1 MAGTRRNDPA
11 NPANQIQPVAANG
24 LLDRRALLGTGV
36 LFAGA
41 AAAGVT
47 GIASAAAEP
56 LRNDPWSLTIGAPV
70 PPYSMPSHFESKV
83 VRTLG
88 DATRPGTQQG
98 RTPHQDL
105 DGIITPNGV
114 HFVVAR
120 AGAPDI
126 DPDKHRL
133 LIHGMVKQPLIFSL
147 NDLMRYPMESHIRFL
162 ECGGN
167 SAPMW
172 SKTPIQA
179 SVQALHGLLSCSEW
193 TGIRLST
200 LLDEAGVDPKATWII
215 AEGADGVT
223 MNRSI
228 PMAKAMDD
236 AMLVFY
242 QNGERIMPWNGYPM
256 RLLLPGYE
264 GNMNVKWLRRLKLT
278 DAPVMAI
285 NESRQYTLL
294 LESGKSWRFF
304 YPEEVKSFI
313 TRPSPTMTMPAP
325 GYYEISG
332 VAYSGH
338 GRISKVEVSA
348 DGGKSWGM
356 AGLQGPVLPKAL
368 TRFRMPWN
376 WSGQPVVLQSR
387 ATDEAG
393 NVQPT
398 RWQLIAERGEPR
410 GTPPVAA
417 FPMNHVNCICS
428 WAIDAKGAVS
438 HVYV

>member
-1 MAGTRRNDPA
+1 MRT
-11 NPANQIQPVAANG
+11 
-24 LLDRRALLGTGV
+24 TGD
-36 LFAGA
+36 
-41 AAAGVT
+41 T
-47 GIASAAAEP
+47 S
-56 LRNDPWSLTIGAPV
+56 
-70 PPYSMPSHFESKV
+70 
-83 VRTLG
+83 
-88 DATRPGTQQG
+88 RPGTQQA

-105 DGIITPNGV
+105 DGIITPNAV

-147 NDLMRYPMESHIRFL
+147 NDLMRYPMESHIRFI

-172 SKTPIQA
+172 STTPIQA
-179 SVQALHGLLSCSEW
+179 NVQALHGLLSCSEW

-200 LLDEAGVDPKATWII
+200 LLDEAGVDTNAKWII

-228 PMAKAMDD
+228 PLAKAMDD
-236 AMLVFY
+236 CMLVFF
-242 QNGERIMPWNGYPM
+242 QNGERIHPWNGYPM
-256 RLLLPGYE
+256 RLLVPGYE

-278 DAPVMAI
+278 DSPVMAI

-294 LESGKSWRFF
+294 LESGKAWRFY

-313 TRPSPTMTMPAP
+313 TRPSPGMQMPSP

-332 VAYSGH
+332 LAYSGH
-338 GRISKVEVSA
+338 GRIAKVEVSA
-348 DGGKSWGM
+348 DGGKSWGL
-356 AGLQGPVLPKAL
+356 AALQAPILPKAL
-368 TRFRMPWN
+368 TRFRMAWN

-387 ATDEAG
+387 ATDESG
-393 NVQPT
+393 SVQPT
-398 RWQLIAERGEPR
+398 RQQLFAERGAPR
-410 GTPPVAA
+410 NTPNVAA
-417 FPMNHVNCICS
+417 FPMNHVNCISS
-428 WAIDAKGAVS
+428 WAVDAKGAVS

>member
-1 MAGTRRNDPA
+1 MSRSRRTADEHSV
-11 NPANQIQPVAANG
+11 QPVAGNG
-24 LLDRRALLGTGV
+24 LLDRRLLLKSGAV
-36 LFAGA
+36 FAGA
-41 AAAGVT
+41 MTAGL
-47 GIASAAAEP
+47 GGRIASAAAEP
-56 LRNDPWSLTIGAPV
+56 LKVDPWSLTIGAPV
-70 PPYSMPSHFESKV
+70 TIYSMPSHFESKV
-83 VRTLG
+83 VRTIG
-88 DATRPGTQQG
+88 DNSRPGTQQA

-105 DGIITPNGV
+105 DGIITPAAL

-126 DPDKHRL
+126 DPEKHRL
-133 LIHGMVKQPLIFSL
+133 LIHGMVKQPLVFSL
-147 NDLMRYPMESHIRFL
+147 NDLMRYPMESHIRFI

-200 LLDEAGVDPKATWII
+200 LLDEAGVDTKASWII

-228 PMAKAMDD
+228 PLAKAMDD

-242 QNGERIMPWNGYPM
+242 QNGERIHPWNGYPI

-278 DAPVMAI
+278 DSPVMAI

-294 LESGKSWRFF
+294 LDSGKAWRFY

-313 TRPSPTMTMPAP
+313 TRPSPGQTMPGT
-325 GYYEISG
+325 GYNEISG
-332 VAYSGH
+332 IAYSGH
-338 GRISKVEVSA
+338 GRIAKVEVSA
-348 DGGKSWGM
+348 DGGKSW
-356 AGLQGPVLPKAL
+356 ALAALQAPVLPKAL

-376 WSGQPVVLQSR
+376 WTGQPAIVMSR

-393 NVQPT
+393 HVQPT
-398 RWQLIAERGEPR
+398 RQQLIAERGEPR
-410 GTPPVAA
+410 NTPNVAA

>member
-1 MAGTRRNDPA
+1 MAGSRRSKEP
-11 NPANQIQPVAANG
+11 QIEQVAGGG

-36 LFAGA
+36 AFAGA
-41 AAAGVT
+41 AAA
-47 GIASAAAEP
+47 ASVSGAATAAAEP
-56 LRNDPWSLTIGAPV
+56 LANDAWSLAPGAPI
-70 PPYSMPSHFESKV
+70 PPYSNPSKFEAKV
-83 VRTLG
+83 AHLI
-88 DATRPGTQQG
+88 APGNGVGTGQA
-98 RTPHQDL
+98 RTPHHLL
-105 DGIITPNGV
+105 DGILTPNGV

-147 NDLMRYPMESHIRFL
+147 NDLMRYPMESHIRFV

-172 SKTPIQA
+172 SKEPVQA
-179 SVQALHGLLSCSEW
+179 NVQALHGLLSCSEW
-193 TGIRLST
+193 TGIRVST
-200 LLDEAGVDPKATWII
+200 LLEEAGVDPRATWAI

-223 MNRSI
+223 MNRSV
-228 PMAKAMDD
+228 PMAKMMDD
-236 AMLVFY
+236 AMIVFY

-256 RLLLPGYE
+256 RLMVPGYE

-294 LESGKSWRFF
+294 MDDGKAWRFF
-304 YPEEVKSFI
+304 YPQEVKSFI
-313 TRPSPTMTMPAP
+313 TRPSPTMQMPSP

-332 VAYSGH
+332 IAWSGH
-338 GRISKVEVSA
+338 GRIAKVEVSA
-348 DGGKSWGM
+348 DGGKSW
-356 AGLQGPVLPKAL
+356 AVAALQGPVLPKAL

-376 WSGQPVVLQSR
+376 WTGAPSVVLSR

-398 RWQLIAERGEPR
+398 RAKLIAERGEPR
-410 GTPPVAA
+410 NTPNVNA
-417 FPMNHVNCICS
+417 FPMNHVNQISS
-428 WAIDAKGAVS
+428 WAVAANGAVT

>member
-1 MAGTRRNDPA
+1 MADTRR
-11 NPANQIQPVAANG
+11 IQEPHSQQVAANG
-24 LLDRRALLGTGV
+24 LLDRRALLGQGV

-41 AAAGVT
+41 AAASGVT
-47 GIASAAAEP
+47 AIASAAAEP
-56 LRNDPWSLTIGAPV
+56 LRNDPWSTMPGAPV
-70 PPYSMPSHFESKV
+70 TTYSLPSHFESKV
-83 VRTLG
+83 VRTTS
-88 DATRPGTQQG
+88 DNSRPGTQQA

-105 DGIITPNGV
+105 DGIITPNAL

-126 DPDKHRL
+126 DPDKFRL

-147 NDLMRYPMESHIRFL
+147 NDLMRYPMESHIRFV

-172 SKTPIQA
+172 STTPIQA
-179 SVQALHGLLSCSEW
+179 NVQALHGLLSCSEW

-200 LLDEAGVDPKATWII
+200 LLDEAGVDPGAKWII

-228 PMAKAMDD
+228 PLAKAMDD
-236 AMLVFY
+236 AMLVFF
-242 QNGERIMPWNGYPM
+242 QNGERIHPWNGYPM
-256 RLLLPGYE
+256 RLLVPGYE

-294 LESGKSWRFF
+294 LESGKAWRFF

-313 TRPSPTMTMPAP
+313 TRPSPGMTVPSP
-325 GYYEISG
+325 GYHEISG
-332 VAYSGH
+332 LAYSGH
-338 GRISKVEVSA
+338 GRIAKVEVSA
-348 DGGKSWGM
+348 DGGKSWGL
-356 AGLQGPVLPKAL
+356 AALQAPVLPKAL
-368 TRFRMPWN
+368 TRFRMAWN

-387 ATDEAG
+387 ATDEG
-393 NVQPT
+393 GTVQPT
-398 RWQLIAERGEPR
+398 RQQLFAERGAPR
-410 GTPPVAA
+410 NTPNVAA
-417 FPMNHVNCICS
+417 FPMNHVNCISS
-428 WAIDAKGAVS
+428 WGIDAKGAVS

>member
-1 MAGTRRNDPA
+1 MADSRHTKP
-11 NPANQIQPVAANG
+11 PQIEPVAGNG
-24 LLDRRALLGTGV
+24 LLDRRALLGQGM

-41 AAAGVT
+41 AAASVT
-47 GIASAAAEP
+47 GVASAAAEP
-56 LRNDPWSLTIGAPV
+56 LAVDPWSLTIGAPI
-70 PPYSMPSHFESKV
+70 PPYSNPSRFEAKV
-83 VRTLG
+83 AHLTAPNNG
-88 DATRPGTQQG
+88 IGTGQA
-98 RTPHQDL
+98 RTPHHLL

-147 NDLMRYPMESHIRFL
+147 NDLMRYPMESHVRFV

-172 SKTPIQA
+172 SKEPVQA
-179 SVQALHGLLSCSEW
+179 SVQGLHGLLSCSEW
-193 TGIRLST
+193 TGIRVST
-200 LLDEAGVDPKATWII
+200 LLQEAGVDPNATWAI
-215 AEGADGVT
+215 AEGADGST

-228 PMAKAMDD
+228 PVAKLMDD
-236 AMLVFY
+236 AMIVFY

-256 RLLLPGYE
+256 RLLVPGYE

-294 LESGKSWRFF
+294 LESGKAWRFY
-304 YPEEVKSFI
+304 YPQEVKSFI
-313 TRPSPTMTMPAP
+313 TRPSPTMIMPSP

-332 VAYSGH
+332 LAWSGH
-338 GRISKVEVSA
+338 GRIAKVEVSA
-348 DGGKSWGM
+348 DGGKSW
-356 AGLQGPVLPKAL
+356 AVAALQAPVLPKAL

-376 WSGQPVVLQSR
+376 WSGQPAVVMSR
-387 ATDEAG
+387 ATDEGG

-398 RWQLIAERGEPR
+398 RDKLIAERGAPR
-410 GTPPVAA
+410 NTANVNA
-417 FPMNHVNCICS
+417 FPMNHVNSISS
-428 WAIDAKGAVS
+428 WGIDAKGAVS

>member
-1 MAGTRRNDPA
+1 MTEARRSKTQLSVEHVAG
-11 NPANQIQPVAANG
+11 NG
-24 LLDRRALLGTGV
+24 LLHRRLFLRNGALL
-36 LFAGA
+36 AGA
-41 AAAGVT
+41 AGAGVM
-47 GIASAAAEP
+47 GPIARAAADP
-56 LRNDPWSLTIGAPV
+56 LTVDPWSLTIGAPV
-70 PPYSMPSHFESKV
+70 TTYSLPSHFESKV
-83 VRTLG
+83 TRTTG
-88 DATRPGTQQG
+88 DTTRPGTQQA
-98 RTPHQDL
+98 RTPHHLL
-105 DGIITPNGV
+105 DGIITPAAL

-133 LIHGMVKQPLIFSL
+133 LIHGMVKRPLIFSL

-167 SAPMW
+167 SAPLW
-172 SKTPIQA
+172 SKEPLQA
-179 SVQALHGLLSCSEW
+179 NVQALHGLLSCSEW

-200 LLDEAGVDPKATWII
+200 LLDEAGVDPKATWMI

-228 PMAKAMDD
+228 PIAKAMDD

-242 QNGERIMPWNGYPM
+242 QNGERIHPWNGYPM
-256 RLLLPGYE
+256 RLFLPGYE

-294 LESGKSWRFF
+294 LDSGKAWRFY
-304 YPEEVKSFI
+304 YPEEVKSFV
-313 TRPSPTMTMPAP
+313 TRPSPGMTMPGP
-325 GYYEISG
+325 GYYEITG
-332 VAYSGH
+332 IAYSGH
-338 GRISKVEVSA
+338 GRIDKVEVSA
-348 DGGKSWGM
+348 DGGKSW
-356 AGLQGPVLPKAL
+356 ALAALQAPVLPKAL

-376 WSGQPVVLQSR
+376 WSGQPSVVMSR

-398 RWQLIAERGEPR
+398 RQQLIAERGEPR
-410 GTPPVAA
+410 NTPNVAA

-428 WAIDAKGAVS
+428 WAIDTKGAVS

>member
-1 MAGTRRNDPA
+1 MGKSRGTKSQLPVEQVAG
-11 NPANQIQPVAANG
+11 NG
-24 LLDRRALLGTGV
+24 LLDRRLLLKSGAF
-36 LFAGA
+36 FAGA
-41 AAAGVT
+41 MTTGAAGS
-47 GIASAAAEP
+47 IASAAAEP
-56 LRNDPWSLTIGAPV
+56 LAVDPWSRTVGV
-70 PPYSMPSHFESKV
+70 TVTPYSLPSRFEAKV
-83 VRTLG
+83 IRNTG
-88 DATRPGTQQG
+88 DTTRPGTQQA

-105 DGIITPNGV
+105 DGIITPSAL

-120 AGAPDI
+120 SGAPDI

-147 NDLMRYPMESHIRFL
+147 NDLMRYPMESHIRFV

-179 SVQALHGLLSCSEW
+179 NVQALHGLLSCSEW

-200 LLDEAGVDPKATWII
+200 LLDEAGADPKATWII

-236 AMLVFY
+236 AMIVFF
-242 QNGERIMPWNGYPM
+242 QNGERIHPWNGYPM
-256 RLLLPGYE
+256 RLLVPGYE

-294 LESGKSWRFF
+294 LESGKAWRFY

-313 TRPSPTMTMPAP
+313 TRPSPGMTMPTP
-325 GYYEISG
+325 GFYEIIG

-338 GRISKVEVSA
+338 GRIDKVEVSA
-348 DGGKSWGM
+348 DGGKSW
-356 AGLQGPVLPKAL
+356 ALAALQAPVLPKAL

-376 WSGQPVVLQSR
+376 WSGQPAIIMSR
-387 ATDEAG
+387 ATDEGG

-398 RWQLIAERGEPR
+398 RQQLIAERGEPR
-410 GTPPVAA
+410 NTPNVAA
-417 FPMNHVNCICS
+417 FPMNHVNCISS
-428 WAIDAKGAVS
+428 WGIDAKGAVT

>member
-1 MAGTRRNDPA
+1 MADTHRTAHPQVPHA
-11 NPANQIQPVAANG
+11 AANG
-24 LLDRRALLGTGV
+24 LLDRRALLGQGV
-36 LFAGA
+36 VFAGA
-41 AAAGVT
+41 AAASVT

-56 LRNDPWSLTIGAPV
+56 LKVDPWSTTIGAPV
-70 PPYSMPSHFESKV
+70 TTYSLPSHFESKV
-83 VRTLG
+83 IRTIG
-88 DATRPGTQQG
+88 DNSRPGTQQA

-105 DGIITPNGV
+105 DGIITPAAL

-126 DPDKHRL
+126 DPGKHRL

-147 NDLMRYPMESHIRFL
+147 NDLMRYPMESHIRFI

-200 LLDEAGVDPKATWII
+200 LLDEAGVDPKASWII

-228 PMAKAMDD
+228 PVAKAMDD
-236 AMLVFY
+236 AMIVFY
-242 QNGERIMPWNGYPM
+242 QNGERIHPWNGYPM
-256 RLLLPGYE
+256 RLLVPGYE

-278 DAPVMAI
+278 GAPVMAI

-294 LESGKSWRFF
+294 LESGKAWRFY

-332 VAYSGH
+332 LAWSGH
-338 GRISKVEVSA
+338 GRIEKVEVSA
-348 DGGKSWGM
+348 DGGKSW
-356 AGLQGPVLPKAL
+356 ALAALQAPVLPKAL

-387 ATDEAG
+387 ATDEGG

-398 RWQLIAERGEPR
+398 RERLMAERGEPR
-410 GTPPVAA
+410 NTPNVAA
-417 FPMNHVNCICS
+417 FPMNHVNCISS
-428 WAIDAKGAVS
+428 WGIDAKGAVS

>member
-1 MAGTRRNDPA
+1 MADTRRINRP
-11 NPANQIQPVAANG
+11 QIEQVAGGG

-41 AAAGVT
+41 AAASGVA

-56 LRNDPWSLTIGAPV
+56 LSNDPWSLTMGAPI
-70 PPYSMPSHFESKV
+70 PPYSTPSHFEAKV
-83 VRTLG
+83 AHLSANVG
-88 DATRPGTQQG
+88 GIGTSQA
-98 RTPHQDL
+98 RTPHHML
-105 DGIITPNGV
+105 DGILTPNGV

-147 NDLMRYPMESHIRFL
+147 NDLMRYPMESHIRFV

-172 SKTPIQA
+172 SQTPVQA
-179 SVQALHGLLSCSEW
+179 SVQGLHGLLSCSEW
-193 TGIRLST
+193 TGIKLST
-200 LLDEAGVDPKATWII
+200 LLDEAGVDPKASWII
-215 AEGADGVT
+215 AEGADSVT
-223 MNRSI
+223 MQRSV
-228 PMAKAMDD
+228 PLAKAMDD

-294 LESGKSWRFF
+294 LESGKAWRFY
-304 YPEEVKSFI
+304 YPQEVKSFI
-313 TRPSPTMTMPAP
+313 TRPSPTMQMPAP

-332 VAYSGH
+332 IAWSGH
-338 GRISKVEVSA
+338 GRIDKVEVSA
-348 DGGKSWGM
+348 DGGKSW
-356 AGLQGPVLPKAL
+356 AQAALQAPVLPKAL

-376 WSGQPVVLQSR
+376 WSGQPTVVMSR
-387 ATDEAG
+387 ATDEGG
-393 NVQPT
+393 NLQPT
-398 RWQLIAERGEPR
+398 REKLIAERGSPR
-410 GTPPVAA
+410 NTANVNG
-417 FPMNHVNCICS
+417 FPMNHVNSISS
-428 WAIDAKGAVS
+428 WGIDAKGAVS

>member
-1 MAGTRRNDPA
+1 MAGSRRRKGPDIA
-11 NPANQIQPVAANG
+11 QVAGGG
-24 LLDRRALLGTGV
+24 LLDRRALLGSGV
-36 LFAGA
+36 AFAGA
-41 AAAGVT
+41 AAA
-47 GIASAAAEP
+47 ASVASAATAAAEP
-56 LRNDPWSLTIGAPV
+56 LAVDPWSLTPGAPI
-70 PPYSMPSHFESKV
+70 PPYSNPSKFEAKV
-83 VRTLG
+83 AHLI
-88 DATRPGTQQG
+88 APGNGIGTGQA
-98 RTPHQDL
+98 RTPHHLL
-105 DGIITPNGV
+105 DGILTPNGV

-133 LIHGMVKQPLIFSL
+133 LIHGMVKQPLTFSL
-147 NDLMRYPMESHIRFL
+147 NDLMRYPMETHVRFV

-172 SKTPIQA
+172 SKEPVQA
-179 SVQALHGLLSCSEW
+179 SVQGLHGLLSCSEW
-193 TGIRLST
+193 TGIRVST
-200 LLDEAGVDPKATWII
+200 ILEEAGVDPRATWVI

-228 PMAKAMDD
+228 PMGKMMDD
-236 AMLVFY
+236 AMIVFY

-294 LESGKSWRFF
+294 MDDGKAWRFY
-304 YPEEVKSFI
+304 YPQEVKSFI
-313 TRPSPTMTMPAP
+313 TRPSPTMQMPSP

-332 VAYSGH
+332 IAWSGH
-338 GRISKVEVSA
+338 GRIAKVEVSA
-348 DGGKSWGM
+348 DGGKSW
-356 AGLQGPVLPKAL
+356 AVAALQGPVLPKAL

-376 WSGQPVVLQSR
+376 WSGTPAVVMSR

-398 RWQLIAERGEPR
+398 RAKLIAERGEPR
-410 GTPPVAA
+410 NTPNVNA
-417 FPMNHVNCICS
+417 FPMGHVNQICS
-428 WAIDAKGAVS
+428 WSVAANGAVT

>member
-1 MAGTRRNDPA
+1 MRMARSRDSK
-11 NPANQIQPVAANG
+11 ILPVEQVAGNG
-24 LLDRRALLGTGV
+24 LLDRRLLLKSGAI
-36 LFAGA
+36 FAGA
-41 AAAGVT
+41 MTTGVAGS
-47 GIASAAAEP
+47 IAKAAAEP
-56 LRNDPWSLTIGAPV
+56 LAVDPWSKTIGAPV
-70 PPYSMPSHFESKV
+70 PTYATPSHFESKV
-83 VRTLG
+83 VRTVG
-88 DATRPGTQQG
+88 DPARPGTMQA
-98 RTPHQDL
+98 RTPHHEL
-105 DGIITPNGV
+105 DGMITPAAL

-126 DPDKHRL
+126 DPDQHKL
-133 LIHGMVKQPLIFSL
+133 VIHGMVKQPLVFTL
-147 NDLMRYPMESHIRFL
+147 NDLMRYPMESHIRFV

-167 SAPMW
+167 SAPLW

-179 SVQALHGLLSCSEW
+179 NIQALHGLLSCSEW

-200 LLDEAGVDPKATWII
+200 LLDEAGVDPAATWMI
-215 AEGADGVT
+215 AESADGVA
-223 MNRSI
+223 MQRSI
-228 PMAKAMDD
+228 PIAKAMDD
-236 AMLVFY
+236 AMIVFR

-278 DAPVMAI
+278 TEPVMAI

-294 LESGKSWRFF
+294 LDSGKAWRFY
-304 YPEEVKSFI
+304 YPQEVKSFI

-332 VAYSGH
+332 VSYSGH
-338 GRISKVEVSA
+338 GRIAKVEVSA
-348 DGGKSWGM
+348 DGGKSWGL
-356 AGLQGPVLPKAL
+356 AALQGPVLPKAI

-376 WSGQPVVLQSR
+376 WNGSPAVLQSR

-398 RWQLIAERGEPR
+398 RWKLIAERGEPR

-417 FPMNHVNCICS
+417 FPMEHVNCICS
-428 WAIDAKGAVS
+428 WAVDAKGAVS
-438 HVYV
+438 HVYA

>member
-1 MAGTRRNDPA
+1 MARRSK
-11 NPANQIQPVAANG
+11 NPAEPKQVAGNG
-24 LLDRRALLGTGV
+24 LLDRRLLLKSGAF
-36 LFAGA
+36 FAGA
-41 AAAGVT
+41 MTTGV
-47 GIASAAAEP
+47 GGSIAKAAAEP
-56 LRNDPWSLTIGAPV
+56 LAVDPWSLTIGAPV
-70 PPYSMPSHFESKV
+70 TTYSLPSHFEGKV
-83 VRTLG
+83 LRTIG
-88 DATRPGTQQG
+88 DNSRPGTQQA

-105 DGIITPNGV
+105 DGIITPAAL

-147 NDLMRYPMESHIRFL
+147 NDLMRYPMESHIRFI

-200 LLDEAGVDPKATWII
+200 LLDEAGVDPAAKWII

-228 PMAKAMDD
+228 PIAKAMDD
-236 AMLVFY
+236 AMLVFF
-242 QNGERIMPWNGYPM
+242 QNGERIHPWNGYPM

-278 DAPVMAI
+278 DQPVMAI
-285 NESRQYTLL
+285 NESRQYTML
-294 LESGKSWRFF
+294 LESGKAWRFY

-313 TRPSPTMTMPAP
+313 TRPSPGMTMPAP

-332 VAYSGH
+332 LAYSGH
-338 GRISKVEVSA
+338 GRVAKVEVSA
-348 DGGKSWGM
+348 DGGKSWAL
-356 AGLQGPVLPKAL
+356 AGLQAPVLPKAL

-376 WSGQPVVLQSR
+376 WSGQPATVMSR

-398 RWQLIAERGEPR
+398 RQQLIADRGEPR
-410 GTPPVAA
+410 GTPAVAA
-417 FPMNHVNCICS
+417 FPMNHVNCISS
-428 WAIDAKGAVS
+428 WGIDAKGAVS

>member
-1 MAGTRRNDPA
+1 MAGSRRNKP
-11 NPANQIQPVAANG
+11 NIEQVAGGG

-36 LFAGA
+36 AFAGA
-41 AAAGVT
+41 TAAASVT
-47 GIASAAAEP
+47 GAATAAAEP
-56 LRNDPWSLTIGAPV
+56 LANDAWSLAPGAPI
-70 PPYSMPSHFESKV
+70 PPYSNPSRFEAKV
-83 VRTLG
+83 SHLI
-88 DATRPGTQQG
+88 APGNGIGTGQA
-98 RTPHQDL
+98 RTPHHLL
-105 DGIITPNGV
+105 DGILTPNGV

-147 NDLMRYPMESHIRFL
+147 NDLMRYPMESQIRFV

-172 SKTPIQA
+172 SKEPVQA
-179 SVQALHGLLSCSEW
+179 NIQALHGLLSCSEW
-193 TGIRLST
+193 TGIRVST
-200 LLDEAGVDPKATWII
+200 LLEEAGVDPRAGWVI

-228 PMAKAMDD
+228 PMAKMMDD
-236 AMLVFY
+236 AMIVFY

-256 RLLLPGYE
+256 RLLVPGYE
-264 GNMNVKWLRRLKLT
+264 GNMNVKWLRRLKVN
-278 DAPVMAI
+278 DQPVMAI

-294 LESGKSWRFF
+294 MDDGKAWRFY
-304 YPEEVKSFI
+304 YPQEVKSII
-313 TRPSPTMTMPAP
+313 TRPSPTMQMPSP

-332 VAYSGH
+332 IAWSGH
-338 GRISKVEVSA
+338 GRIAKVEVSA
-348 DGGKSWGM
+348 DGGKSW
-356 AGLQGPVLPKAL
+356 AVAALQAPVLPKAL

-376 WSGQPVVLQSR
+376 WTGAPAVVMSR

-398 RWQLIAERGEPR
+398 RAKLIAERGEPR
-410 GTPPVAA
+410 NTPNVNA
-417 FPMNHVNCICS
+417 FPMNHVNQISS
-428 WAIDAKGAVS
+428 WGIAANGAVT